1 MGPKFSKKERAQ
13 MNLSRFPFFTQT
25 KEQDRCHVHSDPM
38 SIRGQAFLRPGD
50 TGESRPCKSCPAS
63 RTGIHAAIALRLAAD
78 SAAKGLQGGS
88 CGQYN
93 QQRRVDTPLHTQEV
107 TGSSP
112 VAPTIQTQD
121 VRRVAFWSFWSI
133 FGAFWLQRPSLS
145 LDLRYSKKP
154 FCGSSSCSNP
164 LRRRERPAG
173 CVRRRPVQSPRR
185 RSSTNGLLK
194 TIFRTGTGDAL
205 PLLTD

>member
-1 MGPKFSKKERAQ
+1 MASFFPFRATYWINGHSFIERELQRAGIAFRKDDNAFLAVDDVAALQTAADRLSPVIIRKQLDYWTLILGPKFSKKERAQ

-50 TGESRPCKSCPAS
+50 TGESRPFKSCPAS

-88 CGQYN
+88 RGQYN

-112 VAPTIQTQD
+112 VAPTIQM
-121 VRRVAFWSFWSI
+121 
-133 FGAFWLQRPSLS
+133 LLNQRFASELHFLPC
-145 LDLRYSKKP
+145 P
-154 FCGSSSCSNP
+154 
-164 LRRRERPAG
+164 
-173 CVRRRPVQSPRR
+173 QSP
-185 RSSTNGLLK
+185 K
-194 TIFRTGTGDAL
+194 TYQ
-205 PLLTD
+205 

>member
-1 MGPKFSKKERAQ
+1 MLRSRNSRKQIDYWTLMGPKFSKKERAQ

-88 CGQYN
+88 RGQYN

-112 VAPTIQTQD
+112 VAPTIRINRLQPHCTAFRKD
-121 VRRVAFWSFWSI
+121 VRK
-133 FGAFWLQRPSLS
+133 G
-145 LDLRYSKKP
+145 
-154 FCGSSSCSNP
+154 
-164 LRRRERPAG
+164 
-173 CVRRRPVQSPRR
+173 VRKRAASGRISAIR
-185 RSSTNGLLK
+185 G
-194 TIFRTGTGDAL
+194 I
-205 PLLTD
+205 

>member
-1 MGPKFSKKERAQ
+1 MLRSRNSRKQIDYWTLMGPKFSKKERAQ

-88 CGQYN
+88 RGQYN

-112 VAPTIQTQD
+112 VAPTIRVNDLQA
-121 VRRVAFWSFWSI
+121 VRLTSYPQHR
-133 FGAFWLQRPSLS
+133 
-145 LDLRYSKKP
+145 LRH
-154 FCGSSSCSNP
+154 N
-164 LRRRERPAG
+164 RR
-173 CVRRRPVQSPRR
+173 QS
-185 RSSTNGLLK
+185 
-194 TIFRTGTGDAL
+194 
-205 PLLTD
+205 